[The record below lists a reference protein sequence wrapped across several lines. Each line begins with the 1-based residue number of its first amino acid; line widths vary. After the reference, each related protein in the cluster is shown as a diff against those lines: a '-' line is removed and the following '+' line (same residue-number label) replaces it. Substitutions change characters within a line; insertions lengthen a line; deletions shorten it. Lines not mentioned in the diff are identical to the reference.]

1 MEIADRAAFES
12 NIFDQKV
19 DLEEIDFRHSSYK
32 ASSDRPVEEFVNTKR
47 LTTVI
52 IDCRQLVRECLVR
65 GFHDL
70 CTRGIVENFASVKEW
85 LEHRPVA
92 DKDTLVLLSTGGS
105 SPAMLKEDWSRIVAE
120 VGHSVPLVLLA
131 EEEEAPYVVDAIKD
145 GVRGYIPTSL
155 PLSVAIEAIELVR
168 AGGIFIPATS
178 FLPNSSVASSADGTA
193 GRAVFTGRQAEVI
206 AALRKGTSNKVIAYN
221 LKMAE
226 STVKVHVRTIM
237 RKMKARNRTHVAFLL
252 AQQDSACW

>member
-1 MEIADRAAFES
+1 MRGLLDLRLKGSVES
-12 NIFDQKV
+12 
-19 DLEEIDFRHSSYK
+19 
-32 ASSDRPVEEFVNTKR
+32 
-47 LTTVI
+47 
-52 IDCRQLVRECLVR
+52 
-65 GFHDL
+65 
-70 CTRGIVENFASVKEW
+70 FASVKDW

-92 DKDTLVLLSTGGS
+92 DDDTLVLLSAADSG
-105 SPAMLKEDWSRIVAE
+105 PAVLKEDWSHIVTK
-120 VGHSVPLVLLA
+120 VGRSVPVVLLA
-131 EEEEAPYVVDAIKD
+131 EEERAAYVIDAIKD

-168 AGGIFIPATS
+168 AGGTFIPATS
-178 FLPNSSVASSADGTA
+178 FLPSSSVLSHPGDTPGRTA
-193 GRAVFTGRQAEVI
+193 FTGRQAEVV

-252 AQQDSACW
+252 TQQDLAHW